1 MLESL
6 FDKVVSLQEHLLNCH
21 GKEILDCGKNL
32 FGLVFIL
39 ILI

>member
-6 FDKVVSLQEHLLNCH
+6 FNKVVGLQEHLLNCH
-21 GKEILDCGKNL
+21 RKEILDCGKDL
-32 FGLVFIL
+32 FGRVFIL